1 MKRQL
6 KWHRDVHSNPTEHK
20 SQGMTVVLV
29 YDCGASEWASWLSF
43 VALSRLRTFKGL
55 FLDPVNSVERL
66 SVRRWLNVGKD
77 PQNEKRRLE
86 EERLGMTFNY

>member
-1 MKRQL
+1 M
-6 KWHRDVHSNPTEHK
+6 
-20 SQGMTVVLV
+20 MTVVLV
-29 YDCGASEWASWLSF
+29 YDCGASEWASGLSF
-43 VALSRLRTFKGL
+43 VALSGLRTFKDF
-55 FLDPVNSVERL
+55 FLDQMNRVERL